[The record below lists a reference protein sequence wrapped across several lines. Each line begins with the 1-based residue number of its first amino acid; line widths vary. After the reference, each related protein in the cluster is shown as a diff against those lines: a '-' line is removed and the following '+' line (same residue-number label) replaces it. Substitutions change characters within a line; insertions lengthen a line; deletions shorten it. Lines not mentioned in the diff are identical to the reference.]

1 MDLPDIGD
9 ATNVTGMSM
18 LLNTNKI
25 SPDVNLESLE
35 KDIVGDLSELTANQ
49 GHQSLEDYQRELDE
63 LTRGIDSGGGGG
75 FGGAP
80 DTSNPLFQS
89 AMEAASNSGN
99 DDEDEIRSVISMSN
113 QNHIQHAFR
122 GMDQKPPED
131 REFSNYTQRRTAEEQ
146 NKAVI
151 DNALSGIRKEA
162 FSLQKVK
169 DEERKYRLISNIDQ
183 ILTALKSYKVD
194 VKDVKVPTQQDNL
207 EDIET
212 LYKSLLYKFDA
223 IRYTETGMNVMTLLV
238 YGLEWVFD
246 GKKQY
251 FGVKPNLN
259 GWHSTASVKMQRV
272 SFPISQ
278 KVSAI
283 MNDYD
288 YDDWSRI
295 ALELIPS
302 AFIHMK
308 NKSEESANGTADDTV
323 TQTEVQ
329 DALNDLEL
337 QDKNYDDDF

>member
-1 MDLPDIGD
+1 MDFVDIGD
-9 ATNVTGMSM
+9 ATNVTGMSK
-18 LLNTNKI
+18 LFNANKI
-25 SPDVNLESLE
+25 SEEVNLDSIE
-35 KDIVGDLSELTANQ
+35 KDIIGNLDELTVNKGQ
-49 GHQSLEDYQRELDE
+49 QSLEEYQRELDD
-63 LTRGIDSGGGGG
+63 LTRDIGGDNSGGGGG
-75 FGGAP
+75 P
-80 DTSNPLFQS
+80 DIRNPLFQS
-89 AMEAASNSGN
+89 AMETASSGGADD
-99 DDEDEIRSVISMSN
+99 DDEVKSVIS
-113 QNHIQHAFR
+113 NHQPYLKHAFQ
-122 GMDQKPPED
+122 GMDTAPPED
-131 REFSNYTQRRTAEEQ
+131 REFSSFAQRRTQEEQ

-194 VKDVKVPTQQDNL
+194 VKDVKIPTQADNL
-207 EDIET
+207 EDIEV

-223 IRYTETGMNVMTLLV
+223 IRYTETGMNVMTLFV
-238 YGLEWVFD
+238 YGLEWLFD
-246 GKKQY
+246 GKKKY
-251 FGVKPNLN
+251 FGVKPNLS

-288 YDDWSRI
+288 YDDAYRI

-308 NKSEESANGTADDTV
+308 NKADESSGGTADTMV
-323 TQTEVQ
+323 TQDEVR
-329 DALNDLEL
+329 DALNDLEM
-337 QDKNYDDDF
+337 QNKDYDV